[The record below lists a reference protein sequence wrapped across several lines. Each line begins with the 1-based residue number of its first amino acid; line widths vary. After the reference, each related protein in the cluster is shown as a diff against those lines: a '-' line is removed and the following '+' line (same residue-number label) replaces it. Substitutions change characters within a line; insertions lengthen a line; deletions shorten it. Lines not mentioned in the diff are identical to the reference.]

1 MLRLIGILLLLAI
14 AALIGAFAMQNTT
27 PVALDLFI
35 AQIEQAPLGVVVIA
49 AFMTGGIVG
58 LLAGSGVWFR
68 LKRRERLANK
78 QLAQSTKELESLRSN
93 VA

>member
-1 MLRLIGILLLLAI
+1 MFRLIGILLLLAI
-14 AALIGAFAMQNTT
+14 AVFIGAFAMQNTT

-35 AQIEQAPLGVVVIA
+35 AQVEEAPLGVIVII

-68 LKRRERLANK
+68 LKRRERTAKK
-78 QLAQSTKELESLRSN
+78 QLAQSAKELESLRSN